1 MIKVRL
7 LNYNN
12 SKSGKS
18 GGLFMKFFIDTADI
32 DEIKAANDMGLLDG
46 VTTNPTLI
54 AKTGK
59 PFMKVV
65 EEILNEIPD
74 KPVSLEVASTD
85 FEGMM
90 KEAEYLAKLGSNVVI
105 KIPLTVDGIRAVKH
119 LVDEGIKTNVTLC
132 FSPNQAIL
140 AMKAGATYLSPFV
153 GRLDDIAHEGMNL
166 IRQIKT
172 IKDNYN
178 FKTEILVASI
188 RHPMH
193 VVEAALI
200 GADVATI
207 PYKVIAQL
215 AKHPLT
221 DMGLERFLKDWEKV
235 PEKPF

>member
-1 MIKVRL
+1 
-7 LNYNN
+7 
-12 SKSGKS
+12 
-18 GGLFMKFFIDTADI
+18 MKFFIDTADI
-32 DEIKAANDMGLLDG
+32 NEIRAAKDMGLLDG

-59 PFMKVV
+59 PFLKVV
-65 EEILNEIPD
+65 EEILKELPD

-90 KEAEYLAKLGSNVVI
+90 KEAEYLAKLGENVVI

-153 GRLDDIAHEGMNL
+153 GRLDDIAHEGMEL

-221 DMGLERFLKDWEKV
+221 DIGLERFLQDWEKV